1 MRILALALIATP
13 ALADD
18 APVVPHFLDE
28 TATAGLATSYT
39 GEWEFMAGGGVAAFD
54 CSGDGKP
61 EL

>member
-13 ALADD
+13 ALADE

-39 GEWEFMAGGGVAAFD
+39 GE
-54 CSGDGKP
+54 
-61 EL
+61 